1 MHHLL
6 FKISCL
12 IIMVMYFFSCR
23 EEKMI
28 LSETA
33 PCVTSQDYSMHPK
46 HENYQSILDKYTQK
60 GIVGLVLYVKKD
72 SIVWQGASGMAV
84 IEKNIPLKPCHLAYS
99 ASVGKVYCAT
109 AILLL
114 VEKGLLQLDD
124 KVNNYLS
131 LDLCNKI
138 ANGNEAT
145 IRQLLNHS
153 AGIPNMDNAPGF
165 GTTLFNDPYGLNR
178 KNILS
183 FVYNKKALN
192 KPGENHHY
200 SSTGYELLSLIIDKV
215 TGESHVN
222 FYRESLFKEKGLS
235 NTFYKEPYNKL
246 SERLPNNY
254 FERYGNG
261 NIENISKVNFHL
273 QNELTGSDGII
284 ATVADYGLFL
294 EKLLNHEIVSP
305 NSLLEMKNFIPTDN
319 SLTQGYGLG
328 LRIRASPYGA
338 YIGHGGRSIGAG
350 MDLFHFENGNTTICL
365 STNLGT
371 YVETE
376 LVNQYQEALFQEVI
390 TTVFQ

>member
-1 MHHLL
+1 MNHLL

-12 IIMVMYFFSCR
+12 VSIVLYLISCK

-33 PCVTSQDYSMHPK
+33 PCVISQDYSMHPK
-46 HENYQSILDKYTQK
+46 NKKYQSILDKYNQK
-60 GIVGLVLYVKKD
+60 GIPGLVLYIKRD
-72 SIVWQGASGMAV
+72 SMVWQGASGTAV
-84 IEKNIPLKPCHLAYS
+84 LETNVPLKPCHLAYS
-99 ASVGKVYCAT
+99 ASIGKVYCAT

-114 VEKGLLQLDD
+114 VEKGFLQLDD
-124 KVNNYLS
+124 KINTYLS
-131 LDLCNKI
+131 SDLCDKI

-153 AGIPNMDNAPGF
+153 AGIPNIDDELSF

-178 KNILS
+178 ENILS
-183 FVYNKKALN
+183 FIYNKKALN
-192 KPGENHHY
+192 KPGENYHY
-200 SSTGYELLSLIIDKV
+200 SSTGYELLSLIIDQV
-215 TGESHVN
+215 TGESHVK
-222 FYRESLFKEKGLS
+222 FYRESLFKKANLS

-284 ATVADYGLFL
+284 ATVADYGIFL
-294 EKLLNHEIVSP
+294 EKLLNNEIVSP
-305 NSLLEMKNFIPTDN
+305 HSLSEMKKFIPTN
-319 SLTQGYGLG
+319 SSLTEGYGLG
-328 LRIRASPYGA
+328 LRVRASPYGA

-350 MDLFHFENGNTTICL
+350 MDLFYFENTNTTICL

-371 YVETE
+371 YVETD
-376 LVNQYQEALFQEVI
+376 LVNQYQGALFQEII